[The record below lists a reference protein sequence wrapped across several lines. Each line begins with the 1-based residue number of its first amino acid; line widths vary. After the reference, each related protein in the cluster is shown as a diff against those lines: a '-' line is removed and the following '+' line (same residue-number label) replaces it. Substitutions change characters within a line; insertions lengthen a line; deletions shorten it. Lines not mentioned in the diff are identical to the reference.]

1 MIKIARRDQSINF
14 FPSSAFFASP
24 SLIDQM
30 NLTRPAKNA
39 MIARDMRSTPT
50 TATTL
55 PLKFSMNLPSSFTCM
70 EEKPAAEAREKERR
84 RRERRSFI
92 KRLISCC
99 SLSRIFWRSNGLN
112 FTIPITWRIAT
123 NSLYSIFSTIF
134 SIIFLCRTIIISCI

>member
-55 PLKFSMNLPSSFTCM
+55 LLKLLMKVPSSLTCI

-92 KRLISCC
+92 KGYVG
-99 SLSRIFWRSNGLN
+99 SR
-112 FTIPITWRIAT
+112 
-123 NSLYSIFSTIF
+123 F
-134 SIIFLCRTIIISCI
+134 SITRDFLLFYTYTQKKN